1 MAWRNPHRQTISDLS
16 AFPKHLLLSPALLE
30 LPHWLLVNYANKV
43 MFEHIVLL
51 FFCNCAS
58 LHSLPPSSRG
68 TIKVTE
74 HVSKIYASVTNYNAL
89 SLISPLL
96 LLPPHRFSYVFAFW
110 GGLQLWVLVF
120 SGILFCFL
128 LFFFSLVPEYQC
140 VTSLHICSDR
150 RLQPKRVDSGGFDSL
165 KTMQNLF
172 WSFTFSFRELSK
184 WLRSRQLDG
193 YGGREDIGKN
203 TCTLAAD
210 LHVNRNIF
218 S

>member
-1 MAWRNPHRQTISDLS
+1 MSSKYILS
-16 AFPKHLLLSPALLE
+16 FLWLVGFHLRE
-30 LPHWLLVNYANKV
+30 
-43 MFEHIVLL
+43 
-51 FFCNCAS
+51 AS
-58 LHSLPPSSRG
+58 LCLHYS
-68 TIKVTE
+68 TIGWICENK
-74 HVSKIYASVTNYNAL
+74 
-89 SLISPLL
+89 
-96 LLPPHRFSYVFAFW
+96 
-110 GGLQLWVLVF
+110 GLRKTGVMKERVA
-120 SGILFCFL
+120 GILFCFL